1 MKQAASIILTTAGL
15 GLSAASVAA
24 QEVNLAFDRGERCAV
39 PGTDLYTYLQ
49 ATLPDCSRFCTVDAS
64 SNEELEGFQGFV
76 FACADDS
83 DGGAI
88 ALDGA
93 GLARGAVA
101 IGLIGLLLGATT
113 QDGGSANSTT
123 GN

>member
-88 ALDGA
+88 ALDGE
-93 GLARGAVA
+93 GLARAA
-101 IGLIGLLLGATT
+101 ATIGVIGLLIGALGTADTSATSDT
-113 QDGGSANSTT
+113 Q
-123 GN
+123 